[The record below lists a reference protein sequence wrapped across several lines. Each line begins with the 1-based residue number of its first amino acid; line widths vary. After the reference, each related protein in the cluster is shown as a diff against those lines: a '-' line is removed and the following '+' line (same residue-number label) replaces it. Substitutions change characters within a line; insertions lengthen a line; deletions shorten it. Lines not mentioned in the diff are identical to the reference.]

1 MMRCWSVSVRKPRCL
16 YGGGLFARV
25 MPRAPGTARASA
37 RSGVSSLLVLAAA
50 LALAA
55 CGNPEERAADYLK
68 RAQELYDEGDYV
80 RAKLEAQNA
89 VQIEPRNAAAHYLL
103 AQVAEQQQEVRP
115 MIQRLLTAVDID
127 PNLVDA
133 RVKLGTLY
141 FFGQAFE
148 QAAEQAEAAAA
159 LAPDDPGVHVLK
171 ARLHLQRKEEQQG
184 LAELDAAL
192 VADPEMVEAILLR
205 AAATA
210 VSDPAAGLATLDEAI
225 ARLGPTTD
233 KVKPLRQVRAA
244 ILAQQNRTSE
254 VEQEFRALIRDFP
267 EEEQFQYQLARFYAT
282 QGRVDEAEQVMRS
295 VVTLDPGDIDARLG
309 LAQFLA
315 EMRSPEAAQEALETF
330 VAESPGQLELRVAL
344 GRLYEA
350 SGKPDAALKVYEE
363 LARSD
368 PKSKEGLTARVRVG
382 ALRISRGEIEAGSAL
397 INAVVEDEPDN
408 AEALLIR
415 AGLRVRERKF
425 EDAIADVRTVLRK
438 EPQNQR
444 AMLLLARTHTL
455 AGEQVLAKDAYRRLL
470 ALDPKSADAPR
481 ELAILEAAAK
491 NYEAAEEILRERL
504 KVEPADLDTGARLVD
519 LLASQ
524 KAWGEAETEA
534 RRIAD
539 LPDDK
544 GIGEFQLARVYRAQQ
559 KNAEA
564 VEGFRKALQ
573 ESPSW
578 TLALEGLVGTL
589 NDMGR
594 REEAMATL
602 QDYIEKHPDDLSA
615 RFLEGGVRA
624 RQGDTAAAEKIFN
637 EIVSEK
643 PNASLAWAALAGL
656 SGDDPDRRIAAYRRG
671 LAANPGNAELG
682 LLLGTEYEQAKRYD
696 EAIAHY
702 QELLEAN
709 PNIEVAANNLASLLL
724 DFRSDPQSHARA
736 LELAKKLESSSN
748 PAILDTVGWAYYRN
762 KDYPRAVQFLERAVA
777 GAGQVP
783 LLRYHLG
790 MAYLASDNPAGARQ
804 ELQQAVSTAKGDF
817 PGIEEARAAL
827 QRLDA
832 G

>member
-1 MMRCWSVSVRKPRCL
+1 MMNCPAASAHRPRFISNDAL
-16 YGGGLFARV
+16 
-25 MPRAPGTARASA
+25 ARARRA
-37 RSGVSSLLVLAAA
+37 ALLALATALVLAG
-50 LALAA
+50 
-55 CGNPEERAADYLK
+55 CGDPQQRAAAYLQE
-68 RAQELYDEGDYV
+68 AQKLYDSGDYV

-103 AQVAEQQQEVRP
+103 AQVAEQQQEIRP
-115 MIQRLLTAVDID
+115 MIQRLLAAVDID
-127 PNLVDA
+127 PTLVDA

-141 FFGQAFE
+141 FFGQAFD
-148 QAAEQAEAAAA
+148 QANEQAEAAAA
-159 LAPDDPGVHVLK
+159 LAPDNPGVHVLK
-171 ARLHLQRKEEQQG
+171 ARLHLQRKEEQAG

-192 VADPEMVEAILLR
+192 AKDPDLIEAILLR

-210 VSDPAAGLATLDEAI
+210 VSDPEAGLATIDAAI

-244 ILAQQNRTSE
+244 ILAQQSRTGE
-254 VEQEFRALIRDFP
+254 VEQEFRSLIRDFP
-267 EEEQFQYQLARFYAT
+267 KEEQFQYQLARFYAS
-282 QGRVDEAEQVMRS
+282 QGRVDEAEKVMRS
-295 VVTLDPGDIDARLG
+295 VVTLDPGDINARLG

-330 VAESPGQLELRVAL
+330 VAESPGQLELRLAL

-363 LARSD
+363 LAKAD
-368 PKSKEGLTARVRVG
+368 PKSKEGLAARVRVA
-382 ALRISRGEIEAGSAL
+382 ALRIARGDIEQGTAL
-397 INAVVEDEPDN
+397 VNEVVQDEPDN

-425 EDAIADVRTVLRK
+425 EDAIGDVRTVLRK

-444 AMLLLARTHTL
+444 AMLLLARTHAL
-455 AGEQVLAKDAYRRLL
+455 ANEPVLAKDAYRRLL
-470 ALDPKSADAPR
+470 ALDPKSPDAPR
-481 ELAILEAAAK
+481 ELAILEAADK
-491 NYEAAEEILRERL
+491 NYDTAEELLRQRL
-504 KVEPADLDTGARLVD
+504 TIEPGDLDTGARLVD
-519 LLASQ
+519 LLAAQ
-524 KAWGEAETEA
+524 ELWGEAETEA
-534 RRIAD
+534 RRIAER
-539 LPDDK
+539 PDDV
-544 GIGEFQLARVYRAQQ
+544 GIGDFQLGRLFRAQK

-564 VEGFRKALQ
+564 VEAFRKALK
-573 ESPSW
+573 ENPKW
-578 TLALEGLVGTL
+578 TMALEGLVGTL

-594 REEAMATL
+594 REEAMTTL
-602 QDYIEKHPDDLSA
+602 QEYVRANPGDMAA

-624 RQGDTAAAEKIFN
+624 RQGDTVGAEKIFN

-656 SGDDPDRRIAAYRRG
+656 SGEDPDKRIEAYRRG

-702 QELLEAN
+702 QELLAAN
-709 PNIEVAANNLASLLL
+709 PNIDVAINNLATLLL
-724 DFRSDPQSHARA
+724 DYRSDPASYTRA
-736 LELAKKLESSSN
+736 LELAKKLQTSSN
-748 PAILDTVGWAYYRN
+748 PAMLDTVGWAYYRN
-762 KDYPRAVQFLERAVA
+762 KDFTRAVQYLERAVA
-777 GAGQVP
+777 GAGQAP

-790 MAYLASDNPAGARQ
+790 MAYLANDNPAGARQ
-804 ELQQAVSTAKGDF
+804 ELRQAVGSAKADY
-817 PGIEEARAAL
+817 PGIEEAKAAL
-827 QRLDA
+827 QRLEA